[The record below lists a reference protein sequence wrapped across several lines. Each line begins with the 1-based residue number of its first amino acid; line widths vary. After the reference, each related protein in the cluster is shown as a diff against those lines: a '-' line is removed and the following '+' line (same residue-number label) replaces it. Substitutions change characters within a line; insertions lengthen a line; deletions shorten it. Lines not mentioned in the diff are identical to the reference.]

1 MLLNSE
7 RPYQTLYD
15 KTCCIPDNLLLI
27 SIYVVCAHCVM
38 VLENCVCVC
47 GWVSVGDVFDV
58 SAIAVML
65 NAHLHIYITFY
76 GSVLDRLAHS
86 ST

>member
-7 RPYQTLYD
+7 RPYQTLCD

-27 SIYVVCAHCVM
+27 SICVVCAHCVM
-38 VLENCVCVC
+38 VLENCVC
-47 GWVSVGDVFDV
+47 VSVGDVFDV

-65 NAHLHIYITFY
+65 NAHLHVYITFDA
-76 GSVLDRLAHS
+76 SVLDRLAHS

>member
-1 MLLNSE
+1 
-7 RPYQTLYD
+7 
-15 KTCCIPDNLLLI
+15 
-27 SIYVVCAHCVM
+27 M